1 MGLSVLERGSM
12 MAVRCVVRLD
22 MYMWSSVIQRGNG
35 CRAYGVPF
43 SIPVAPG
50 VIDHD
55 VRVAIPRR
63 PVPSV
68 ILDGPDIRCWPPA
81 QCGRSCGQRRSR
93 KVKRQRRRRCSLRP
107 WSWCQGSDFMPF
119 QTLHHT
125 RFAPEHRKP
134 DFGPFPQK
142 PEGPAPTFRFFTG
155 GCIRRYGRRCA

>member
-1 MGLSVLERGSM
+1 M

-35 CRAYGVPF
+35 CRGHGVPF

-55 VRVAIPRR
+55 VRVHSNSASSCTVRHTRWSRHSLLAGRIVGSLLRR
-63 PVPSV
+63 
-68 ILDGPDIRCWPPA
+68 RW
-81 QCGRSCGQRRSR
+81 SR
-93 KVKRQRRRRCSLRP
+93 KLKRQRRRRCSLRP

-125 RFAPEHRKP
+125 RLAPEHRKA
-134 DFGPFPQK
+134 DFGPSPQK
-142 PEGPAPTFRFFTG
+142 PEGPALTFRFFTG
-155 GCIRRYGRRCA
+155 VCVCVKGHRCVV